1 MAGMPDNSRSS
12 VLPLSSNS
20 SGQGLLLTSL
30 AMLALGVI
38 MVHAAM
44 TRPVVRDVAWYSRTD
59 MRHTLFAAMSCIV
72 LFTCWRFDY
81 RWLSGHKKLP
91 IVAAIGLIVSVIC
104 CLLIFVPG
112 LGQDVGGYVRWLR
125 LGPKQF
131 GIGFQPS
138 ELIKFTLPIFLAA
151 WLGKEHVDRRS
162 LLRTFLPAMAVIG
175 LAVGVTVK
183 QDFSTG
189 AVVGLAAM
197 VTLLLAGVPWYYLA
211 SLVPVAAVG
220 FYKFVVMDP
229 YRWNR
234 MIAWQYPYSDNPCAY
249 QARESLMA
257 ILTGGWAGKGLGRGS
272 VYLGYLPE
280 GSTDFIFSV
289 YCEQLG
295 FIGAL
300 LLAGLILLW
309 IWNARKIAL
318 RAADRFGY
326 LLAGSLGFLI
336 AMQAVMHI
344 AVALVAAPTTGMG
357 LPFLSAGGT
366 SLLITAGAVAMMISV
381 SARGTADANREA
393 SASGALGIPDP
404 VR

>member
-1 MAGMPDNSRSS
+1 
-12 VLPLSSNS
+12 
-20 SGQGLLLTSL
+20 
-30 AMLALGVI
+30 
-38 MVHAAM
+38 
-44 TRPVVRDVAWYSRTD
+44 
-59 MRHTLFAAMSCIV
+59 
-72 LFTCWRFDY
+72 
-81 RWLSGHKKLP
+81 
-91 IVAAIGLIVSVIC
+91 
-104 CLLIFVPG
+104 
-112 LGQDVGGYVRWLR
+112 
-125 LGPKQF
+125 
-131 GIGFQPS
+131 
-138 ELIKFTLPIFLAA
+138 
-151 WLGKEHVDRRS
+151 
-162 LLRTFLPAMAVIG
+162 
-175 LAVGVTVK
+175 
-183 QDFSTG
+183 
-189 AVVGLAAM
+189 
-197 VTLLLAGVPWYYLA
+197 
-211 SLVPVAAVG
+211 
-220 FYKFVVMDP
+220 
-229 YRWNR
+229 